1 MLNSYG
7 FIFIADGADPAV
19 DRFVLDRH
27 GFRSVIVAVP
37 DQSTAERIAINLVDG
52 GIQFIE
58 LCGIFGPVGT
68 AKVIEATGGRVP
80 VGSVNF
86 GAESINT
93 LAALRAP
100 VK

>member
-7 FIFIADGADPAV
+7 FIFIADGANPTV

-27 GFRSVIVAVP
+27 SFRSMIVAVP
-37 DQSTAERIAINLVDG
+37 DQSAAEQVAVDLVNSG
-52 GIQFIE
+52 VQFIE

-86 GAESINT
+86 GAESIDA

-100 VK
+100 AT